1 MHGLDATSNSR
12 RVSHGDTRQSK
23 RRLKN
28 SIINHLPGIFN
39 VLFQMMA
46 IMDTATA
53 VFFLNSN
60 LVTFTNCLFF

>member
-1 MHGLDATSNSR
+1 MHGLDATSNSC

-23 RRLKN
+23 RRLKK
-28 SIINHLPGIFN
+28 SIINHLQGIFN

-53 VFFLNSN
+53 VFF
-60 LVTFTNCLFF
+60 